1 MQQYLRGSEQ
11 GNWIEQ
17 KQEWQNHDVT
27 FDTFEDLITIVKK
40 RFLND
45 FKYIDMCFQYYFL
58 IFSGCHDNNT
68 ISSLKN
74 EMTMCKNNC
83 NVHVK
88 IHFNNSGEKNMDL
101 QSISNFDGLSCLTM
115 VKKYLPTITTEI
127 ERKYPG
133 QSIFFFIPVAVM
145 SKFHQSKD
153 KLESYDDNTSCSQDV
168 KDQADIIWSELKK
181 QYYEFFMDFI
191 HSCELNHTALLRNT
205 CPVFVRRGNPF
216 IVH

>member
-1 MQQYLRGSEQ
+1 
-11 GNWIEQ
+11 
-17 KQEWQNHDVT
+17 
-27 FDTFEDLITIVKK
+27 
-40 RFLND
+40 
-45 FKYIDMCFQYYFL
+45 
-58 IFSGCHDNNT
+58 
-68 ISSLKN
+68 
-74 EMTMCKNNC
+74 
-83 NVHVK
+83 
-88 IHFNNSGEKNMDL
+88 MDL

-133 QSIFFFIPVAVM
+133 QSTFFFIPVAVM

-153 KLESYDDNTSCSQDV
+153 KLESYDDNTSYSQAV
-168 KDQADIIWSELKK
+168 QDQADIIWSELKK